1 MRHLSKSCVARVSEV
16 KVRRG
21 AEGSVSEGDRDGW
34 VRSGP
39 GRGHAELSGPEEGFC
54 TSSEAVWAR
63 EAIDLFEGAGSL
75 TEGQLGK

>member
-1 MRHLSKSCVARVSEV
+1 M
-16 KVRRG
+16 
-21 AEGSVSEGDRDGW
+21 SEGDRGGR
-34 VRSGP
+34 VRNGP
-39 GRGHAELSGPEEGFC
+39 GRGHAGPEEGFC